1 MSKNNIILWIEDR
14 PRSVVMS
21 KNNIILWIEDRPIE
35 VIGQIEQAKRAGYQ
49 VEVIVTTETIQETLE
64 TGAVIAIIVDVMLFG
79 MNDLRGF
86 NIKGAS
92 TDSGLETGWAIIE
105 SFLRL
110 PTSTY
115 RDIPILVV
123 SGRAFNKEQQQ
134 RLAEIKQLG
143 GGDVRYLEKYRVGW
157 QNEFS
162 EWLNGLAQKEKTDV

>member
-1 MSKNNIILWIEDR
+1 
-14 PRSVVMS
+14 MS

-49 VEVIVTTETIQETLE
+49 VEVVATAEDIQEILE

-110 PTSTY
+110 DTSTY
-115 RDIPILVV
+115 RHIPILVV

-143 GGDVRYLEKYRVGW
+143 GGDIRYLEKYQVGW

-162 EWLNGLAQKEKTDV
+162 KWLNGLWLNGLAQKEKTDV